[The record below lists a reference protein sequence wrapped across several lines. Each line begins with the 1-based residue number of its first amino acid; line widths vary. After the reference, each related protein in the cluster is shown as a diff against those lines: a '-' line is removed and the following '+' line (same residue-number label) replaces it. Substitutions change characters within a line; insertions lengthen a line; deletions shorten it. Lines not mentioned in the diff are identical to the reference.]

1 VGDAVNLFDLILVLL
16 AIGASVGGYRLGMV
30 ARLVSWVG
38 LVAGVLLGAAILPA
52 LMRRLHDAS
61 DVSLVLVAVA
71 TLLGTALVGQ
81 GIGLTLGSRLHI
93 ALPDGPVRQADRGA
107 GAVLGVIGVL
117 VGLWL
122 LLPTLASVPGWTA
135 EQARGSRIAREVN
148 DTFPKPPDT
157 IQALRRVVGDEPFPQ
172 VFDALQPAPD
182 PGPPPAAS
190 GLTDAVASR
199 AVQSVVKVE
208 GIACNR
214 IQEGSGFVVAEGTV
228 VTNAHVVAGE
238 DETEVELDD
247 GSKRDATVVAFDPS
261 RDIAVL
267 QVDELDRPP
276 LNLRDAK
283 VADIG
288 GVFGHP
294 GGGPL
299 EISPFKVGDQITAVG
314 TDIYDRDESRRQ
326 VLVLASDLA
335 PGDSGA
341 AMVDTQGSVV
351 GIAFAVA
358 PDKPGVA
365 YALALEEL
373 REVLATDLTTP
384 RDTGD
389 CLL

>member
-1 VGDAVNLFDLILVLL
+1 VVDTVNLLDLILFLL
-16 AIGASVGGYRLGMV
+16 AVSAAIGGYRLGLL

-38 LVAGVLLGAAILPA
+38 LGAGVLLGAAILPA

-71 TLLGTALVGQ
+71 TLLGTALIGQ
-81 GIGLTLGSRLHI
+81 GIGLTLGSKLHI
-93 ALPDGPVRQADRGA
+93 ALPDGPARQADQAA
-107 GAVLGVIGVL
+107 GGFLGIVGVL

-122 LLPTLASVPGWTA
+122 LLPTLAGTPGWTA
-135 EQARGSRIAREVN
+135 EQARGSTIAQGV
-148 DTFPKPPDT
+148 DDVFPKPPNT

-172 VFDALQPAPD
+172 VFDALTPAPD

-190 GLTDAVASR
+190 GLSQDLARQVTAST
-199 AVQSVVKVE
+199 VKVE
-208 GIACNR
+208 GIACDR
-214 IQEGSGFVVAEGTV
+214 IQDGSGFVVSPGTV

-238 DETEVELDD
+238 DETEIELDD
-247 GSKRDATVVAFDPS
+247 GSKLDATVVAFDPK
-261 RDIAVL
+261 RDLAVL
-267 QVDELDRPP
+267 QVPGLDRPA
-276 LNLRDAK
+276 LNLRDAE
-283 VADIG
+283 VGDTG

-294 GGGPL
+294 GGGGL
-299 EISPFKVGDQITAVG
+299 EISPFKVGDQITALG
-314 TDIYDRDESRRQ
+314 TDIYDREDSRRQ

-341 AMVDTQGSVV
+341 AMIDTQGNVV

-373 REVLATDLTTP
+373 REVLAGDLSTA

>member
-1 VGDAVNLFDLILVLL
+1 VNLLDLLLLLL
-16 AIGASVGGYRLGMV
+16 AISAAVGGYRLGFLG
-30 ARLVSWVG
+30 RLLSWLG

-93 ALPDGPVRQADRGA
+93 ALPDGPVRQADRSA
-107 GAVLGVIGVL
+107 GSVLGVIGVA

-122 LLPTLASVPGWTA
+122 LLPTLASARGWTA
-135 EQARGSRIAREVN
+135 EQAHGSRIAREVSEL
-148 DTFPKPPDT
+148 FPEPPDT
-157 IQALRRVVGDEPFPQ
+157 MQALRRVVGDEPFPQ
-172 VFDALQPAPD
+172 VFAALGPSPD

-190 GLTDAVASR
+190 GLTDAVAR
-199 AVQSVVKVE
+199 QAVAATVKVE
-208 GIACNR
+208 GIACDR
-214 IQEGSGFVVAEGTV
+214 IQDGSGFVVAPGLV

-238 DETEVELDD
+238 DDTEVELDD
-247 GSKRDATVVAFDPS
+247 GSKRDAVVVAFDPS

-267 QVDELDRPP
+267 QVDDLDRSP
-276 LNLRDAK
+276 LSLRDAEID
-283 VADIG
+283 DIG

-294 GGGPL
+294 GGGDL
-299 EISPFKVGDQITAVG
+299 EISPFKVGDEITAIG
-314 TDIYDRDESRRQ
+314 TDIYDRDRSERE

-341 AMVDTQGSVV
+341 ALIDTQGRVV
-351 GIAFAVA
+351 GLAFAVA

>member
-1 VGDAVNLFDLILVLL
+1 MPVNLLDFILVLL
-16 AIGASVGGYRLGMV
+16 AISAAVGGYRLGML
-30 ARLVSWVG
+30 ARLVSWLGAG
-38 LVAGVLLGAAILPA
+38 LGVLLGAAILPA
-52 LMRRLHDAS
+52 LMRRLQDAS

-93 ALPDGPVRQADRGA
+93 ALPDGPVRQVDRGA
-107 GAVLGVIGVL
+107 GSVLGVFGVL

-122 LLPTLASVPGWTA
+122 LLPTLGSVPGWTA
-135 EQARGSRIAREVN
+135 EQARGSRIAREV
-148 DTFPKPPDT
+148 DGAFPAPPDT
-157 IQALRRVVGDEPFPQ
+157 MQALRRVVGDEPFPQ

-190 GLTDAVASR
+190 GLSTGVANQAVA
-199 AVQSVVKVE
+199 ATVKVE
-208 GIACNR
+208 GIACSR
-214 IQEGSGFVVAEGTV
+214 IQDGSGFVVAPGLV

-238 DETEVELDD
+238 DETEVHLDD
-247 GSKRDATVVAFDPS
+247 GSERDAVVVAFDPS
-261 RDIAVL
+261 RDLAVL
-267 QVDELDRPP
+267 RVEDLDRAP
-276 LNLRDAK
+276 LPLRDAEIGD
-283 VADIG
+283 VG

-294 GGGPL
+294 GGGNL
-299 EISPFKVGDQITAVG
+299 EISPFKVGDEITAVG
-314 TDIYDRDESRRQ
+314 TDIYDREQSRRE

-341 AMVDTQGSVV
+341 ALVDTRGNVV

-373 REVLATDLTTP
+373 REILATDLTTP
-384 RDTGD
+384 RGTGD
-389 CLL
+389 CLV

>member
-1 VGDAVNLFDLILVLL
+1 VGDAVNLLDLLLFLL
-16 AIGASVGGYRLGMV
+16 AVSAAVGGYRLGFV
-30 ARLVSWVG
+30 GRLMSWLG
-38 LVAGVLLGAAILPA
+38 LVTGLLLGSAILPA

-61 DVSLVLVAVA
+61 DVSLVLVAIA

-81 GIGLTLGSRLHI
+81 GIGLTLGSKLQI
-93 ALPDGPVRQADRGA
+93 ALPEGPARRVDRTA
-107 GAVLGVIGVL
+107 GSILGVIGVL

-122 LLPTLASVPGWTA
+122 LLPVLASAPGWTA
-135 EQARGSRIAREVN
+135 EQARGSRIAREVSDN
-148 DTFPKPPDT
+148 FPEAPDT
-157 IQALRRVVGDEPFPQ
+157 MQALRRVVGDEPFPE
-172 VFDALQPAPD
+172 VFDALQPSPD
-182 PGPPPAAS
+182 PGPPPAAT
-190 GLTDAVASR
+190 GLTQAVADR
-199 AVQSVVKVE
+199 AVQSTVKVE

-214 IQEGSGFVVAEGTV
+214 IQEGSGFVAAPGLI

-247 GSKRDATVVAFDPS
+247 GSKREAVVVAFDPS
-261 RDIAVL
+261 RDLAVL
-267 QVDELDRPP
+267 QVDGLDRTP
-276 LNLRDAK
+276 LHLRDAE
-283 VADIG
+283 VDDIG

-314 TDIYDRDESRRQ
+314 TDIYDRDRSRRQ

-341 AMVDTQGSVV
+341 AMIDTQGNVV

-384 RDTGD
+384 RSTGD